1 MFFNTIIYD
10 FYEFCNSFTEF
21 CNFSHSK
28 LDHLCRVK
36 MYSQL
41 KFETMFLIISYLMK
55 SFFPTNMKFETESR
69 PVPEISKV
77 VIVPAIA

>member
-1 MFFNTIIYD
+1 MFFNTTADD

-28 LDHLCRVK
+28 LAHLCRVK

-41 KFETMFLIISYLMK
+41 KFETMFIIISFLMK
-55 SFFPTNMKFETESR
+55 SFFPTHLKVETETR
-69 PVPEISKV
+69 PVTEILPNV
-77 VIVPAIA
+77 VVPAIA